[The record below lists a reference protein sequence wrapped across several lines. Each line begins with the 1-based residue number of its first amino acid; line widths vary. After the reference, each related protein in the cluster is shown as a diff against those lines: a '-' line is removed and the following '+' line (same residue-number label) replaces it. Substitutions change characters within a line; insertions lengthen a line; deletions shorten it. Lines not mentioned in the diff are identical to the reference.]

1 MMVDEYEK
9 EADTVVEYKHIFE
22 NVDMDRRKTK
32 VMCAMGSSSWDV
44 DIQAKL
50 IEAGMNMISIDLNLG
65 DHREQ
70 SKIIENNR
78 AALLQYNGKTCAVMV
93 EMTGWQLMTN
103 PVGGAA
109 QSSEAATAQ
118 NSN

>member
-22 NVDMDRRKTK
+22 NIELDRRKTK
-32 VMCAMGSSSWDV
+32 IMCAMGPSSWDV
-44 DIQAKL
+44 DVQTKL
-50 IEAGMNMISIDLNLG
+50 LEAGMNMICIDLNLG

-78 AALLQYNGKTCAVMV
+78 EALLQ
-93 EMTGWQLMTN
+93 
-103 PVGGAA
+103 
-109 QSSEAATAQ
+109 
-118 NSN
+118 